1 MKCYACS
8 TSYKY
13 VEMNSHPNANSIIA
27 NDNGNGKGNGN
38 GDWKEGRNVR
48 ENQNHE
54 QPETPLKKKLGRI
67 GSDSTTVVRTKERQ
81 LFLEKVDR

>member
-1 MKCYACS
+1 
-8 TSYKY
+8 
-13 VEMNSHPNANSIIA
+13 MNSHPNANSIIA

-81 LFLEKVDR
+81 LFLEKVGR